1 MRVSSVAAP
10 GLPLTL
16 LMYLSAA
23 AGTQAQTTPDGGQL
37 RSQLTLSLRSV
48 AIAFPPALD
57 ASQPEHDRLLS
68 GAETATVPRVKV
80 AELDA
85 PTLLRLGTLDGD
97 APDEEGE
104 ANDGNDGQP
113 GSRKYDLW
121 LTRPP
126 RASQGGD
133 DWRLELNTPGGTGI
147 PGLVGM
153 VPLSHTATADSTRW
167 FAGTVVPT
175 AEDAG
180 QLVLQWGSHRWTA
193 DFSFAASPNPPEQT
207 EEERAE
213 AQRERN
219 EQNRRDFDSD
229 TTAIARF
236 TRLGERHETAIDLP
250 DDSQIQVLFWK
261 KIGADHSDFS
271 RIATPSD
278 GEVIRL
284 TGGAALRLKTEV
296 GLRFGDVDVPTDN
309 LAPNYPGHYGL
320 WLKRSGGGWRLV
332 FNNEPDSWGT
342 QYDPAFDAAEIRL
355 THSKKGP
362 ASRPLGAALI
372 PKGADR
378 GTLVIHWGAHEWSA
392 DFTTGS

>member
-1 MRVSSVAAP
+1 MRVSSVAAL
-10 GLPLTL
+10 GVALTL
-16 LMYLSAA
+16 LLYLSAA

-37 RSQLTLSLRSV
+37 RSQLTLSQRPV

-68 GAETATVPRVKV
+68 GSETSTVPRVRV

-85 PTLLRLGTLDGD
+85 TTLLRLGTLDGD
-97 APDEEGE
+97 SPDEEGE

-113 GSRKYDLW
+113 GDRKYDVW

-126 RASQGGD
+126 RASQGKD
-133 DWRLELNTPGGTGI
+133 DWRLELNTPGETGI

-153 VPLSHTATADSTRW
+153 VPLSHMTNADSTRW
-167 FAGTVVPT
+167 FTGAVVPT

-180 QLVLQWGSHRWTA
+180 QLVLRWGAHRWTA
-193 DFSFAASPNPPEQT
+193 DFSLAAPPETPEQT

-213 AQRERN
+213 ARRKRN
-219 EQNRRDFDSD
+219 ERNRRDFDSD

-236 TRLGERHETAIDLP
+236 TTLGERHEAAITLP

-271 RIATPSD
+271 RVVTPSD

-284 TGGAALRLKTEV
+284 TEAATLRLKTEI
-296 GLRFGDVDVPTDN
+296 GLRFGDSDIRTEN
-309 LAPNYPGHYGL
+309 LAPDYPGHYGL

-342 QYDPAFDAAEIRL
+342 QYDPSFDATEIRL
-355 THSKKGP
+355 THSETGP
-362 ASRPLGAALI
+362 ADRPLGAALI
-372 PKGADR
+372 PTGPDR

-392 DFTTGS
+392 DFTIGS

>member
-1 MRVSSVAAP
+1 M
-10 GLPLTL
+10 
-16 LMYLSAA
+16 
-23 AGTQAQTTPDGGQL
+23 
-37 RSQLTLSLRSV
+37 
-48 AIAFPPALD
+48 
-57 ASQPEHDRLLS
+57 
-68 GAETATVPRVKV
+68 PRVKV

-97 APDEEGE
+97 APDEQGE
-104 ANDGNDGQP
+104 ANDGNGGQP
-113 GSRKYDLW
+113 DSRKYDLW

-133 DWRLELNTPGGTGI
+133 DWRLELNTPGETGI

-153 VPLSHTATADSTRW
+153 VALSYMTSADSTRW
-167 FAGTVVPT
+167 FAGAVVPT

-193 DFSFAASPNPPEQT
+193 DFRLDAPPKRPEQT

-213 AQRERN
+213 ALRERN

-229 TTAIARF
+229 STEIARF
-236 TRLGERHETAIDLP
+236 TRLAERHETAIELP

-271 RIATPSD
+271 RIATTKF

-284 TGGAALRLKTEV
+284 TGGAALRLRTEV
-296 GLRFGDVDVPTDN
+296 GLRFGDIDVPTDN
-309 LAPNYPGHYGL
+309 LAPDYPGHYGI

-355 THSKKGP
+355 THSEKGP

-372 PKGADR
+372 PKGADH

-392 DFTTGS
+392 DFAIGS

>member
-1 MRVSSVAAP
+1 MRVSSAAAP
-10 GLPLTL
+10 TLGLML
-16 LMYLSAA
+16 LLHLSFA

-37 RSQLTLSLRSV
+37 SSQLTLSLRSV

-85 PTLLRLGTLDGD
+85 PTLLRLGTLDGG
-97 APDEEGE
+97 APDERGE

-133 DWRLELNTPGGTGI
+133 DWRLELNTPGETGI

-153 VPLSHTATADSTRW
+153 VPLSHMTIADSTRW
-167 FAGTVVPT
+167 FAGAVVPT

-193 DFSFAASPNPPEQT
+193 DFSFAAPPERPDPT

-213 AQRERN
+213 ARRERN

-229 TTAIARF
+229 SSAITRF
-236 TRLGERHETAIDLP
+236 TRLAERHETAIELP

-296 GLRFGDVDVPTDN
+296 GLRFGEVDLPTDN
-309 LAPNYPGHYGL
+309 LAPDYPGHYGI

-355 THSKKGP
+355 THSEKGP

-372 PKGADR
+372 PTGADH

-392 DFTTGS
+392 DFAIGS